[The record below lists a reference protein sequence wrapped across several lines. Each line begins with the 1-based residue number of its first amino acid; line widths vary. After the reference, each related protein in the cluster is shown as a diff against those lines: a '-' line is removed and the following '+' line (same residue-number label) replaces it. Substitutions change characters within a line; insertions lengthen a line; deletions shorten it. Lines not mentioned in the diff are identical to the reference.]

1 MAKQTVGYVELEWS
15 CPNCGNRNPGTAIKC
30 ATCGNPQPAD
40 VQFEA
45 GAAGELISDKDKIAR
60 AEAGPD
66 VACPYCGTR
75 NLSTAERC
83 KQCSGDLKGGD
94 KREAGRVVGAYR
106 PGAAPPVTCGACGA
120 QNAATATKCAK
131 CGAPLAKP
139 VQAPEAKPATRPAPA
154 MPRWLIPAIILAV
167 VACIAFF
174 AAQALRRS
182 QDVVEVQG
190 VKWQRTVLIQALLP
204 VTQSAWEDQLPADAE
219 EVQCE
224 DRLRRTSPEP
234 EPNSVE
240 VCGTPYIED
249 TGTGVGQ
256 VVQDCEYQI
265 FEPYCDYRTLA
276 WVAAPA
282 VVAEGTDY
290 NPRWPGAALSDN
302 QREAGRQESYS
313 VLLGGDGDSYELSVD
328 DLEELQDFTPG
339 SRWQIETNGF
349 GQIVDIQP
357 AN

>member
-1 MAKQTVGYVELEWS
+1 MAKQTVGYVELEWT

-30 ATCGNPQPAD
+30 VTCGNPQPDDA
-40 VQFEA
+40 QFEA
-45 GAAGELISDKDKIAR
+45 GASGELLTDEQKIAR
-60 AEAGPD
+60 AKAGPD
-66 VACPYCGTR
+66 IACPYCGTR

-83 KQCSGDLKGGD
+83 KQCSGDLKGGE

-106 PGAAPPVTCGACGA
+106 PGAAPPVTCSSCGA
-120 QNAATATKCAK
+120 QNPAAATKCSQ
-131 CGAPLAKP
+131 CGAPLARP
-139 VQAPEAKPATRPAPA
+139 AAAPEPKPAAGPATPL
-154 MPRWLIPAIILAV
+154 PRWLIPAIIVLV
-167 VACIAFF
+167 LACIAFF

-190 VKWQRTVLIQALLP
+190 VQWQRTILIQALVP
-204 VTQSAWEDQLPADAE
+204 VTRSAWEDQVPAGV
-219 EVQCE
+219 EVTQCE
-224 DRLRRTSPEP
+224 DRVRRISPEP

-265 FEPYCDYRTLA
+265 FEPYCDYRTTA

-282 VVAEGTDY
+282 VVAQGADY
-290 NPRWPGAALSDN
+290 SPSWPEAVLGSD
-302 QREAGRQESYS
+302 QREAGREETYS
-313 VLLGGDGDSYELSVD
+313 VVLGGDGESYQYPVGNLAQ
-328 DLEELQDFTPG
+328 LQEFTPG
-339 SRWQIETNGF
+339 SRWQIEVNGF

-357 AN
+357 AE